1 MATIQTLSAQV
12 IDRKKV
18 DTLEAQNLRKV
29 VHFRDINI
37 IDAESI
43 EYNGSRISITKSAF
57 KNLLGLLGMSQAFA
71 QKFET
76 LFTKEAKSQFINTMK
91 NAMSSNSGKLAEVTL
106 VLNPITKSVV
116 AITKK
121 DQFGISNSQFM
132 GVAENIIDNHSMQV
146 SNWSVDP
153 GSGIVTINAFNPNA
167 NFAVQGLS
175 DEVFTGGVTFQNSP
189 KDGFQ
194 VLPYVNRQWCTN
206 GLTTAFAQEAYTLNS
221 LDAGSM
227 EKFFENLNDLRKNNF
242 APAGFADRVRAA
254 HNTPASLHELQ
265 FGHRLIEPFAGER
278 VDNWIPLAE
287 NMNAYYK
294 AGFETLS
301 SDQMKGAK
309 SNTSV
314 WDVINGATHFAS
326 HGSSIIDTNM
336 QDYNASDI
344 MVKSGNLFGK
354 KRFDHEHSMPNPFAA
369 AELVRTGSLLN

>member
-1 MATIQTLSAQV
+1 MAAIQTLSSQV
-12 IDRKKV
+12 IERKKV
-18 DTLEAQNLRKV
+18 NTLEAQNLRKV
-29 VHFRDINI
+29 VHFRDITI
-37 IDAESI
+37 IDAETI
-43 EYNGSRISITKSAF
+43 EFNGSRISVTKSAF

-91 NAMSSNSGKLAEVTL
+91 NAMSSNSGKLSEVTL
-106 VLNPITKSVV
+106 VLNPISKNVV

-121 DQFGISNSQFM
+121 DQFGISNAQFM
-132 GVAENIIDNHSMQV
+132 GVAENIIDNNSMNV

-153 GSGIVTINAFNPNA
+153 GTGIVTINAFNPNA
-167 NFAVQGLS
+167 NFAVKGLS

-206 GLTTAFAQEAYTLNS
+206 GLTTQFAQEAYTLNS

-227 EKFFENLNDLRKNNF
+227 EKFFENLNELRKNNF
-242 APAGFADRVRAA
+242 APTGFAERVRMA

-265 FGHRLIEPFAGER
+265 FAHNLIEPFAGER
-278 VDNWIPLAE
+278 TDNWLPLAE

-301 SDQMKGAK
+301 TDQLKHAK

-314 WDVINGATHFAS
+314 WDVVNGITHFAT
-326 HGSSIIDTNM
+326 HGSGIIDTNM
-336 QDYNASDI
+336 QDYNASDL

-354 KRFDHEHSMPNPFAA
+354 KSFDHENTMPDLFGGR
-369 AELVRTGSLLN
+369 ELVRNGSLLN